1 MAEIPEPTEKPWQ
14 AKVQPP
20 AEPAKTNPPAE
31 PAQTQL
37 PAEQPIAGGRAD
49 KQADRHKNQRAIQ
62 AMRVDSPTAREVEG
76 ASPSPVPPYG
86 FGRQL
91 EALLAT
97 RRAKLRQ
104 FIWRIGLFIILP
116 SILVGFYMAVI
127 ATPAYQ
133 SSYQITYQSY
143 QPSTTLASNLRQT
156 TFGATSNS
164 TIDYGTLISLY
175 ISSSQLAE
183 QIDKQMNLRH
193 YYSSR
198 HIDWFSRLQPNAT
211 QAQLLK
217 YWNSTV
223 QASEGFGGYITVTVT
238 GYDPQ
243 FTLAL
248 SQNIFNAANEM
259 MAKLTADADAVEVQA
274 ATRELLQANVQLQDA
289 NDKLTS
295 FRNAH
300 GDFDVNSMASELDTI
315 IGSLESQV
323 ANLRAQLVQ
332 AQANMQPN
340 ASQIVQLKLQISGL
354 ESQIDTEAQRLA
366 AQDNNASYSNLV
378 TQYQSLLS
386 NQALASTDY
395 SAAQQ
400 GLIVAQAQ
408 AAQKQNYVVAFVP
421 PYLPDKPN
429 EPRPFYDMFVTLLGC
444 ICVYGIGN
452 LVFSAFRDQAGL

>member
-1 MAEIPEPTEKPWQ
+1 MAETPEPTEKPWQ
-14 AKVQPP
+14 AKAPSPAQPQ
-20 AEPAKTNPPAE
+20 PPAE

-37 PAEQPIAGGRAD
+37 PAERPIVGGRAER
-49 KQADRHKNQRAIQ
+49 QADKHKNQRAIQ
-62 AMRVDSPTAREVEG
+62 AMGVDSPTARDFD
-76 ASPSPVPPYG
+76 AAPAAPAPPYG

-116 SILVGFYMAVI
+116 SILVWFYTAVI

-133 SSYQITYQSY
+133 CSYQITYQSY

-156 TFGATSNS
+156 SFGATSNS
-164 TIDYGTLISLY
+164 SIDYGTLISLY

-183 QIDKQMNLRH
+183 QIDKQMNLRQ

-198 HIDWFSRLQPNAT
+198 HIDWFSRLHPHAT

-217 YWNSTV
+217 FWNSNV

-259 MAKLTADADAVEVQA
+259 MAKLTADADAVEVQG

-323 ANLRAQLVQ
+323 ANLRAQLDQ

-354 ESQIDTEAQRLA
+354 ESQIATEAQRLA

-452 LVFSAFRDQAGL
+452 LVFSAFRDQAGI